1 LGVGLGMALAQSL
14 KGQGITQVSVP
25 IGSVSLYLV
34 AAAVAGVIAAIGPA
48 RSAARV
54 DVLKAV
60 VTD

>member
-1 LGVGLGMALAQSL
+1 L

-25 IGSVSLYLV
+25 VGSVSLYLL

-48 RSAARV
+48 RSASRV